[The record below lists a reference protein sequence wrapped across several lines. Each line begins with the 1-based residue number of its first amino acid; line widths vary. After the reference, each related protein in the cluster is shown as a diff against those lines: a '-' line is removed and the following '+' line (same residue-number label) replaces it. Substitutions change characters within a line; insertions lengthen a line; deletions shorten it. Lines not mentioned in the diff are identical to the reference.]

1 MTTADSDDWRT
12 IATAPRDGS
21 QILVA
26 VRASEQ
32 GPAEVDVVCWSRAE
46 RAEENGWVA
55 TDSRPGLSLIYAEA
69 ELTGWMPLPTPMPPL
84 HTLRARLSAASGTND
99 GGEMDGS
106 SI

>member
-1 MTTADSDDWRT
+1 MTTADSHDWRK

-21 QILVA
+21 RIVVA

-32 GPAEVDVVCWSRAE
+32 GPAEVDVVCWSCAE
-46 RAEENGWVA
+46 GAAEEGWVA
-55 TDSRPGLSLIYAEA
+55 ADSRPGLSLIYAEA
-69 ELTGWMPLPTPMPPL
+69 ELTGWMPLPDPQPSL
-84 HTLRARLSAASGTND
+84 GSLRERLNPAAEAKS

>member
-1 MTTADSDDWRT
+1 MTTAEFQDWRA

-32 GPAEVDVVCWSRAE
+32 GPAEVDMVRWSRAE
-46 RAEENGWVA
+46 RAEEEGWVA
-55 TDSRPGLSLIYAEA
+55 TDSQPGLSLIYAEA
-69 ELTGWMPLPTPMPPL
+69 ELTGWMPLPTPVPPL
-84 HTLRARLSAASGTND
+84 HTLRARLKAAAGSKR

>member
-1 MTTADSDDWRT
+1 MADSDDWRT

-21 QILVA
+21 QILIA

-32 GPAEVDVVCWSRAE
+32 GPAEVDVVRWSRAE
-46 RAEENGWVA
+46 RAEEKGWVA
-55 TDSRPGLSLIYAEA
+55 TDSQPGLSLIYAEA

-84 HTLRARLSAASGTND
+84 HALRARLNAASGTKG